1 MLYRYQEWN
10 SNLQNPHE
18 NLAGAQ
24 YLELTGQLGE
34 LNQQALGSRE
44 RSCLK
49 DPMETIEGHKHY
61 HPLAFA
67 VPIYAQACALV
78 HVNVHT
84 QRHAHLTSYQSKD
97 EMK

>member
-1 MLYRYQEWN
+1 MPQWVQCMLYRYQEW
-10 SNLQNPHE
+10 SSDPQNPHE
-18 NLAGAQ
+18 NWAGAQ

-34 LNQQALGSRE
+34 LNQKALGSRE

-67 VPIYAQACALV
+67 DLYMHKHVPLY
-78 HVNVHT
+78 
-84 QRHAHLTSYQSKD
+84 
-97 EMK
+97 M